1 MPPPQTHWKGGVPAS
16 AGTGTSGCRLPRAGG
31 QRRLSPS
38 PRRAANLQEGKH
50 TVSAPSAG
58 RSCWGQIPQL
68 LRPTGQGS
76 LRPGGA
82 EVRWSTGAKGLGGT
96 RAAWISRPRCLCP
109 GRGTEHGP
117 LCAVGTGPRAGS
129 ARKMRCQHN
138 MGFPQS
144 WREQE
149 LQGQPGQTSHEAA
162 LSWGDWSWP
171 DREKGQ
177 AQRPSTR

>member
-1 MPPPQTHWKGGVPAS
+1 M
-16 AGTGTSGCRLPRAGG
+16 G

-38 PRRAANLQEGKH
+38 PRRAANLQECKH
-50 TVSAPSAG
+50 TVSVPSAG
-58 RSCWGQIPQL
+58 HRSWGQIPQL
-68 LRPTGQGS
+68 LRPTSQGS
-76 LRPGGA
+76 LRLGGA
-82 EVRWSTGAKGLGGT
+82 EVRWSTGDKRPGWDTCCVDFPSLPPMPGGG
-96 RAAWISRPRCLCP
+96 AGA
-109 GRGTEHGP
+109 EHGP

-129 ARKMRCQHN
+129 ARKTRCQHN
-138 MGFPQS
+138 MAFPQA

-149 LQGQPGQTSHEAA
+149 PQGQPGQTSHETA